1 VCDFRTGSFAA
12 LTTIWITRAAA
23 ITLASGAIGM
33 PLTESTPF
41 VPSFFY
47 GAKSM
52 LKFSKAKLSILTLAL
67 ALNSGTP
74 SLLGA
79 EETIENAGVALGVTA
94 GNMWFIPIKAISVS
108 MGALSGA
115 LSFVVTGGN
124 LDLTNQIWRDTVQG
138 PYVITPELARKA
150 IGDRPEL
157 SEAK

>member
-1 VCDFRTGSFAA
+1 
-12 LTTIWITRAAA
+12 
-23 ITLASGAIGM
+23 
-33 PLTESTPF
+33 
-41 VPSFFY
+41 
-47 GAKSM
+47 M
-52 LKFSKAKLSILTLAL
+52 LKFSKAKLSMLTLAL
-67 ALNSGTP
+67 VLNSVTP

-108 MGALSGA
+108 MGVLSGA
-115 LSFVVTGGN
+115 LSFVVSGGN
-124 LDLTNQIWRDTVQG
+124 LDLTNQIWRDTAQG

>member
-1 VCDFRTGSFAA
+1 
-12 LTTIWITRAAA
+12 
-23 ITLASGAIGM
+23 
-33 PLTESTPF
+33 
-41 VPSFFY
+41 
-47 GAKSM
+47 M

-67 ALNSGTP
+67 ALNSVTP
-74 SLLGA
+74 SLLGTK
-79 EETIENAGVALGVTA
+79 ETIENAGVALGVTA

-124 LDLTNQIWRDTVQG
+124 LDLTNQIWRDTAQG
-138 PYVITPELARKA
+138 PYVITPDLARKA